1 MKNFIKSNIQGNA
14 IAITSEMKNFISK
27 EVAEYM
33 YYINSQTLDDNFFN
47 YELEKITLNIA
58 NTNLNTIDAKTI
70 ILEMKSIL
78 CSSLSTEIIN
88 AAKVYYKELLAINN
102 SSNSKVIDAIYS
114 KLQVNSD
121 GTINADS
128 INIKD
133 LQLLNSIVKNDTSSV
148 IINDACNLIEVIKI
162 YKKF

>member
-1 MKNFIKSNIQGNA
+1 MKNFIKSNIQENT
-14 IAITSEMKNFISK
+14 IAITSEIKNFISK

-58 NTNLNTIDAKTI
+58 NTNLNTVDAQTI
-70 ILEMKSIL
+70 ISQIKSIL

-88 AAKVYYKELLAINN
+88 AAKIKYKELLAINN
-102 SSNSKVIDAIYS
+102 SSNSNAINVIYS
-114 KLQVNSD
+114 KIQVNCD

-128 INIKD
+128 ITPED
-133 LQLLNSIVKNDTSSV
+133 LQLLNNIVENDNSSV
-148 IINDACNLIEVIKI
+148 IISDARNLIEVIKI

>member
-1 MKNFIKSNIQGNA
+1 MKNFIKSNIQGNT
-14 IAITSEMKNFISK
+14 IAITSEIKNFISK

-58 NTNLNTIDAKTI
+58 NTNLNTVDAQTI
-70 ILEMKSIL
+70 ISQIKSIL

-88 AAKVYYKELLAINN
+88 AAKIKYKELLAINN
-102 SSNSKVIDAIYS
+102 SSNSNAINVIYPKI
-114 KLQVNSD
+114 QVNCD

-128 INIKD
+128 ITPED
-133 LQLLNSIVKNDTSSV
+133 LQLLNNIVENDNSSV
-148 IINDACNLIEVIKI
+148 IISDARNLIEVIKI